1 MVCYGSVCQHGCW
14 CKVRGWDAPP
24 FFYRQKTQQKESLTH
39 RNQNIGLKLYIFST
53 INIFSIKSYP
63 NPVHKLVDMDVVS
76 VNRFRD
82 NLKTLVEQVASSH
95 EPLKVTRRAGD
106 DFIVMSADD
115 WEREQE
121 SLYILQNNSLMA
133 QISKSLTTHS
143 QSTGYQPT
151 EEQLNEITG
160 I

>member
-1 MVCYGSVCQHGCW
+1 
-14 CKVRGWDAPP
+14 
-24 FFYRQKTQQKESLTH
+24 
-39 RNQNIGLKLYIFST
+39 
-53 INIFSIKSYP
+53 
-63 NPVHKLVDMDVVS
+63 MDVVS

-82 NLKTLVEQVASSH
+82 NLKTLVEQVVSSH

-106 DFIVMSADD
+106 DFIVMNADD